1 MKKKERITIVILIV
15 LFISGLSLLLY
26 PTVANFINTKN
37 QSRAIVEYAEQ
48 AEEISEE
55 EYAKY
60 LKEAEEY
67 NARILQRENLFAPSD
82 EDEKLYP
89 SLLNLTDRGI
99 MGYVEIPAIDIRLPI
114 YHGTSD
120 SVLAIAVGHLP
131 WSSLPVGGDSTHCVI
146 SGHRGLPSADLFTH
160 LDKLVVGD
168 VFMIN
173 VLNEQLTYEVDQILI
188 VEPQD
193 SEALQVVE
201 GQDYCTLLTCT
212 PYGIN
217 TQRLLVRGHRIE
229 SEGKPKTVTITSEA
243 MQVEPMVSAAVVGV
257 PVLIILMIVEIIRS
271 NITVKSS
278 VKKEEEN
285 E

>member
-1 MKKKERITIVILIV
+1 MKKKERITIVVLTV
-15 LFISGLSLLLY
+15 LFIAGLSLLLY
-26 PTVANFINTKN
+26 PTVANFINSKH
-37 QSRAIVEYAEQ
+37 QSRAIVEYSEQ
-48 AEEISEE
+48 VEEISEE
-55 EYAKY
+55 EYESY
-60 LKEAEEY
+60 LKAANEY
-67 NARILQRENLFAPSD
+67 NMRVMERENLFVPTEADSQ
-82 EDEKLYP
+82 LYP
-89 SLLNLTDRGI
+89 QLLDLTGNGV

-120 SVLAIAVGHLP
+120 EVLQIAVGHLT

-146 SGHRGLPSADLFTH
+146 SGHRGLPSADLFTY

-168 VFMIN
+168 VFMMN

-193 SEALQVVE
+193 SEPLQVVKGE
-201 GQDYCTLLTCT
+201 DYCTLLTCT

-229 SEGKPKTVTITSEA
+229 SEGKPKTVTVTSEA
-243 MQVEPMVSAAVVGV
+243 MQVEPMVTAAVVGV
-257 PVLIILMIVEIIRS
+257 PVLIILMIVEVIRS
-271 NITVKSS
+271 NISGKSS